1 MRNTIILGAG
11 LAGLSAAYHL
21 KHKYEL
27 IEGSD
32 RSGGIAGS
40 VKINGFTFDHAIH
53 ILFTKDPYASG
64 LIRSLLGSN
73 FLEQKRSSWI
83 YSNDRYTPYPYQGN
97 MKGLPKR
104 IIWENMF
111 GLLLRKFYTKAKS
124 ANNFEEWIGKRFGT
138 GIAKNFMIPFN
149 KKVWAAELRSMSHDW
164 IDDRVQEPRF
174 RDVAKG
180 IYSKTRTDYGPNAT
194 FWYPVHGGTSALPDS
209 FLPHVQGIQYGQK
222 CIGINPETQTLDFQ
236 TGKKEKY
243 EILISSLP
251 LPQLIAIIKN
261 VPHEVRVAAG
271 KLKANRVTTVN
282 LGIDRE
288 AISDKHWVY
297 FPEERFLFQRISFPM
312 NFSTSLVPSGTSSIM
327 AEISSS
333 DYRPL
338 PKSNIVEQSI
348 SQLTSIGVLRKN
360 DRILVKKL
368 IHIEPAY
375 IIYTPEHRESVDI
388 IHCYLRSI
396 GIIPCGR
403 FGEWEYLN
411 MDQTILSGKR
421 AAEEAEI

>member
-1 MRNTIILGAG
+1 MEKIIILGAG

-21 KHKYEL
+21 NREYEL
-27 IEGSD
+27 IE
-32 RSGGIAGS
+32 RSATHGGIAGS

-53 ILFTKDPYASG
+53 ILFTKDPYASR
-64 LIRSLLGSN
+64 LIRTLLGNN

-83 YSNDRYTPYPYQGN
+83 YTNDRYTQYPYQGN

-104 IIWENMF
+104 IIWENLF
-111 GLLLRKFYTKAKS
+111 GLLLRKFYRKAKH
-124 ANNFEEWIGKRFGT
+124 AHNFEEWIGNRFGT

-180 IYSKTRTDYGPNAT
+180 IYSKKRTDYGPNAT
-194 FWYPVHGGTSALPDS
+194 FWYPLHGGTSALPDS
-209 FLPHVQGIQYGQK
+209 FLPFIQSIQYGQK
-222 CIGINPETQTLDFQ
+222 CIGLNPETRTLDFQ
-236 TGKKEKY
+236 NGKKKY

-261 VPHEVRVAAG
+261 PPYKVSLAAG

-282 LGIDRE
+282 LGIERE
-288 AISDKHWVY
+288 EISKKHWVY
-297 FPEERFLFQRISFPM
+297 FPEERFIFQRISFPM
-312 NFSTSLVPSGTSSIM
+312 NFSPSLVPSGTSSIM

-338 PKSNIVEQSI
+338 PQSDIIEQTI
-348 SQLTSIGVLRKN
+348 SQLTTIGVLRKN
-360 DRILVKKL
+360 DQILVKKI

-375 IIYTPEHRESVDI
+375 IIYTPEHRESVDT
-388 IHCYLRSI
+388 IHRYLRSI

-421 AAEEAEI
+421 AAEEASV